1 MEQEEARLPL
11 RYEPRFIEE
20 AVFLALREGPDAR
33 LFYRQRNALYEI
45 SDPEER
51 ERAFQSLHQE
61 WFPRLRLADQIEKA
75 INEQALLAT
84 AVGLCLVIC
93 APARRE
99 EGADLLVSFEES
111 LNTKERRTLRIL
123 LRPESLLDP
132 LALLTFLRHEF
143 FHITDMLDPLF
154 GYEPVLPVAEAG
166 PPHDRL
172 VRDRYRVLWDATI
185 DGRMVRRGWAPE
197 SIRIQRL
204 QDFGLTF
211 SMLEEKTAQVFA
223 RFFDQEPH
231 THAELVAFARN
242 PRADGGLPREMAH
255 PGGRCSLCAFPTY
268 SFEPEAES
276 LPTAVIAEIHR
287 DFPQWHPAESLCVQC
302 ADLYRARIQIGI
314 AHSDFESAV
323 DLPTV
328 PAAE

>member
-1 MEQEEARLPL
+1 MERENDRLPV

-45 SDPEER
+45 GDPEER
-51 ERAFQSLHQE
+51 ERAFQSLHQA
-61 WFPRLRLADQIEKA
+61 WFPRLGLADQIEKA
-75 INEQALLAT
+75 IHEQPLLAP

-99 EGADLLVSFEES
+99 EGADLLVSPEERLS
-111 LNTKERRTLRIL
+111 GKERRTLRIL
-123 LRPESLLDP
+123 LRPESLHDP
-132 LALLTFLRHEF
+132 LALLTFLRHELL
-143 FHITDMLDPLF
+143 HITDMLDPHF

-204 QDFGLTF
+204 KDFGHTF
-211 SMLEEKTAQVFA
+211 PMFEEETAQVFA
-223 RFFDQEPH
+223 RFFDQERH
-231 THAELVAFARN
+231 KHAELVAFAQD
-242 PRADGGLPREMAH
+242 PRAAVRVSRETPH
-255 PGGRCSLCAFPTY
+255 PGGRCPLCAFPTY
-268 SFEPEAES
+268 SFKPEPES
-276 LPTAVIAEIHR
+276 LPAEVIAHITR
-287 DFPQWHPAESLCVQC
+287 DFPQWHPADGLCLQC
-302 ADLYRARIQIGI
+302 ADLYMTRIQIGT
-314 AHSDFESAV
+314 AHSDFQKAV
-323 DLPTV
+323 DSPIP
-328 PAAE
+328 PAP

>member
-1 MEQEEARLPL
+1 MGQEEARLPV

-51 ERAFQSLHQE
+51 ERAFQDLHQA
-61 WFPRLRLADQIEKA
+61 WFPRLGLNDQIEKA
-75 INEQALLAT
+75 INEQPLLAP
-84 AVGLCLVIC
+84 AVGLCLVLC

-99 EGADLLVSFEES
+99 EGADLLVSSEERFS
-111 LNTKERRTLRIL
+111 RKERRTLRIL

-132 LALLTFLRHEF
+132 LALLAFLRHEL
-143 FHITDMLDPLF
+143 FHISDMVDPHF

-204 QDFGLTF
+204 TDFAHTF
-211 SMLEEKTAQVFA
+211 PMFEEKTAQVFG
-223 RFFDQEPH
+223 RFFDQERY
-231 THAELVAFARN
+231 THAELVAFARD
-242 PRADGGLPREMAH
+242 PRAAEKAPRDAPH
-255 PGGRCSLCAFPTY
+255 PGGRCPLCAFPTY
-268 SFEPEAES
+268 SFEPEPDS
-276 LPTAVIAEIHR
+276 LPAEVIAEINR
-287 DFPQWHPAESLCVQC
+287 DFPQWHPGESLCVQC
-302 ADLYRARIQIGI
+302 TDLYRARIQIGI
-314 AHSDFESAV
+314 AHLGF
-323 DLPTV
+323 
-328 PAAE
+328 AETR